1 MQIDG
6 KSIKGFNA
14 AFLKM
19 DITDV
24 SLEAA
29 DEWITG
35 SLTPVWDKTKHTF
48 KSLLV
53 ELFFKTETKDLMEQ
67 NISNLL
73 AELLMPVTLSFDNR
87 EHQYKVKMTENERT
101 ETVSKKAIRLTIT
114 FIGYEFDTE
123 QTILIN
129 RTLTKRV
136 TAGGNVLTPCI
147 LEITPSA
154 DIADLT
160 ITGVGWDER
169 SSSDEPIKF
178 IKPLKGGQKVIV
190 DGEKGLVT
198 LADGTNKYGDT
209 DMWIFP
215 RLKPG
220 ENNISVSRDNVD
232 ITLRYCP
239 RFI

>member
-1 MQIDG
+1 
-6 KSIKGFNA
+6 
-14 AFLKM
+14 
-19 DITDV
+19 
-24 SLEAA
+24 
-29 DEWITG
+29 
-35 SLTPVWDKTKHTF
+35 
-48 KSLLV
+48 
-53 ELFFKTETKDLMEQ
+53 
-67 NISNLL
+67 
-73 AELLMPVTLSFDNR
+73 
-87 EHQYKVKMTENERT
+87 MTENERT
-101 ETVSKKAIRLTIT
+101 ETVSKKAMRLTIT

-136 TAGGNVLTPCI
+136 TARGNVLTPCI

-160 ITGVGWDER
+160 ITGVGWDES

>member
-6 KSIKGFNA
+6 KSIKDFNA

-53 ELFFKTETKDLMEQ
+53 ELFFKAETKDLMEQ

-73 AELLMPVTLSFDNR
+73 AALLKPVTLSFDNR

-101 ETVSKKAIRLTIT
+101 ETVSKKAMRLTIT

-136 TAGGNVLTPCI
+136 TARGNVLTPCI

-160 ITGVGWDER
+160 ITGVGWDE